1 MKKIYLLFFFVI
13 STGTYAQEY
22 EITGK
27 VIDETTKEPLE
38 ASTIYAETIQDSTM
52 VSYSISNQ
60 NGAFILDLN
69 TSEKKL
75 NLFITYNG
83 YQPVKKVLSL
93 NKKKID
99 FGEIA
104 LQLQAEQLEG
114 VSVVGER
121 VPITI
126 KKDTLEFNADSFKTR
141 PDANVED
148 VLKKLPGVEID
159 SDGKI
164 TVNGKEVNKVLVN
177 GQVFFSSDPKVATK
191 SLPKEIIDKIQI
203 SDSKSKTQE
212 FTGDDGDGE
221 NKTINLT
228 IKKDKNKGYMG
239 RAAAGYGT
247 DDRYQANGILN
258 YFRDKERVSVLA
270 TSNNINNAGFSFDEI
285 YDMVGNT
292 NGGYSFA
299 NDNGLINNYGR
310 GITTSSSIGASYTNA
325 QKDSYEIDA
334 NYFFAY
340 SDSYDNQKSVRENL
354 LPEGSFFTNSESRF
368 DGSTNSNRGAAN
380 LEFDIHETT
389 RISLEPTLSVNRVN
403 SANISE
409 TTSTNTDGEVSNSNE
424 RQTISDGMQRNFS
437 NQLNIYKKLDTIG
450 KFFRISLSNNNSL
463 NDNESNFKST
473 REVFGNNPSTE
484 SVDQMNLSDNK
495 RDEYEF
501 ETAYR
506 QPLGNKY
513 FLDFEYQWSTQTNQ
527 NRRDVFD
534 FDDTTDAYDNFNSVL
549 STNYEFRNIQQKPSF
564 GIRRDGEKWRWRVNA
579 EYAFTDLK
587 NSDFL
592 QTGSFERNYKNLL
605 FNASSSVNFGKNKR
619 LRFNYRSNL
628 RIPSVGQLQP
638 VPNIS
643 NPLNIV
649 QGNPDLSLTK
659 NHRVYI
665 NFNNY
670 NWRERTGFYLYTGGE
685 VEEDKVVSVTTT
697 DEDLLRTTTFTNVDG
712 NYNMYFGFGYTKQ
725 IKKDSTFTA
734 KLNFRPNLR
743 YNNDVSFNNSRE
755 LVAKSFSVTPYLST
769 TLNFNELLEIEP
781 AYRITYNNTK
791 YNIDSF
797 EDVEFVSHTASL
809 RTTTYWPENVVWGN
823 DINYNYNGNV
833 SADFD
838 KDALFW
844 NMSLG
849 YQFLKKKATFKVLAY
864 DLLNQNN
871 NARRSTGA
879 DFIQDFQSTVLT
891 QYFMASLSFK
901 FDQFGGKKPNSGRGR
916 YR

>member
-1 MKKIYLLFFFVI
+1 MKKISLLFFFVV
-13 STGTYAQEY
+13 SVFSYAQDY
-22 EITGK
+22 ELTGK
-27 VIDETTKEPLE
+27 VIDETTREPLE
-38 ASTIYAETIQDSTM
+38 ASTVYAETIQDSTM
-52 VSYSISNQ
+52 VSYTVSNQ
-60 NGAFILDLN
+60 NGDFILEMD
-69 TSEKKL
+69 TPEKKVH
-75 NLFITYNG
+75 LFITYNG
-83 YQPVKKVLSL
+83 YQPVKKVVTLSK
-93 NKKKID
+93 NTID
-99 FGEIA
+99 FGEIPLA
-104 LQLQAEQLEG
+104 LQAEQLEG

-141 PDANVED
+141 PDASVED

-203 SDSKSKTQE
+203 SDTKSKTQE

-247 DDRYQANGILN
+247 DERYQANGILN
-258 YFRDKERVSVLA
+258 YFRDKERVSILA

-299 NDNGLINNYGR
+299 NDNGLINNFGR
-310 GITTSSSIGASYTNA
+310 GITTSSSLGASYANA
-325 QKDSYEIDA
+325 EKDAYEIDA

-340 SDSYDNQKSVRENL
+340 SDSFDDQKTARENI

-380 LEFDIHETT
+380 LEFDIDKTM
-389 RISLEPTLSVNRVN
+389 RISIQPTLSVNRTN
-403 SANISE
+403 SVNISE
-409 TTSTNTDGEVSNSNE
+409 TTSSDTDGNLTNSNQ
-424 RQTISDGMQRNFS
+424 RQTITDGMQRNF
-437 NQLNIYKKLDTIG
+437 NNEVNIYKKLDTVG
-450 KFFRISLSNNNSL
+450 KFVRVSFSNTNVV
-463 NDNESNFKST
+463 NDNESNFMST
-473 REVFGNNPSTE
+473 REVFGNNANEE
-484 SVDQMNLSDNK
+484 SVDQMNFDDTK
-495 RDEYEF
+495 RDDYRF
-501 ETAYR
+501 EAAYR
-506 QPLGNKY
+506 QPIAAKV
-513 FLDFEYQWSTQTNQ
+513 FLDFEYQWRTQTNQ
-527 NRRDVFD
+527 NKKDVFD
-534 FDDTTDAYDNFNSVL
+534 FDNTTNEYDNFNAVL
-549 STNYEFRNIQQKPSF
+549 STDFTFRNIQQIPSF

-579 EYAFTDLK
+579 EYAFTDIK

-592 QTGSFERNYKNLL
+592 QTGSFKRNYNNLL
-605 FNASSSVNFGKNKR
+605 FNASSSYAFSNNKR
-619 LRFNYRSNL
+619 LRLNYRTNL
-628 RIPSVGQLQP
+628 NVPSVGQLQP

-643 NPLNIV
+643 NPLNII
-649 QGNPDLSLTK
+649 QGNPDLNLTK
-659 NHRVYI
+659 THRLNI
-665 NFNNY
+665 NYNNF
-670 NWRERTGFYLYTGGE
+670 NWRERTGVYLYSGGE
-685 VEEDKVVSVTTT
+685 IEEDKVVSVTTT
-697 DEDLLRTTTFTNVDG
+697 DEDFLRTTTFTNVDG
-712 NYNMYFGFGYTKQ
+712 NYNMYFGFGYSKQ
-725 IKKDSTFTA
+725 LKKDSTFTA
-734 KLNFRPNLR
+734 KVNFRPFLR
-743 YNNDVSFNNSRE
+743 YNNDVSFNNGQE
-755 LVAKSFSVTPYLST
+755 LVAKSFTVNPYLST
-769 TLNFNELLEIEP
+769 TLNFSEIVEIEP
-781 AYRITYNNTK
+781 AYRISYNNTK
-791 YNIDSF
+791 YNIESF

-833 SADFD
+833 SANFD

-849 YQFLKKKATFKVLAY
+849 YQFLKKNATFKVLAY

-871 NARRSTGA
+871 NARRTTGA
-879 DFIQDFQSTVLT
+879 DFIQDSQSTVLT

-901 FDQFGGKKPNSGRGR
+901 FDQFGGKKPNGRRGR
-916 YR
+916 Y